1 MADELY
7 VLAADHRWQW
17 HDWCDARGRPRDII
31 PDLKAIAVEGFLAA
45 RARSA
50 DVRANGA
57 ILLDEQ
63 YSSALISALRARA
76 IAVAAPV
83 EKAGVFPL
91 EWTAEPFWAAL
102 TGSMAKVLVRYRPD
116 YPPSRVEAEQ
126 QALRELSDWCRHQA
140 CPWMLEVV
148 VPTEGQEE
156 EEEFAREVRPAAVAR
171 YIAQAYDRGI
181 QPDYW
186 KMEGTTSVE
195 GARLVDEAVQRVRG
209 PAFLVLG
216 KAAPLDTI
224 ERWFRAAHTMKT
236 AAGFAIG
243 RSIYWDPAGR
253 FALGEISRTDAIG
266 MVAETYL
273 TTIDLWQTSARTR
286 AATAT

>member
-1 MADELY
+1 MPDELY

-17 HDWCDARGRPRDII
+17 HDWCEAHGRPRDII
-31 PDLKAIAVEGFLAA
+31 PDLKGVAVEGFLAA
-45 RARSA
+45 RGRSA
-50 DVRANGA
+50 DVQANGA
-57 ILLDEQ
+57 MLLDEE
-63 YSSALISALRARA
+63 YSGPLIAALRARD

-148 VPTEGQEE
+148 VPTESGENEE
-156 EEEFAREVRPAAVAR
+156 QFAREVRPAAVAR
-171 YIAQAYDRGI
+171 YIAQAYERGI
-181 QPDYW
+181 RPDYW
-186 KMEGTTSVE
+186 KLEGTTSVD

-216 KAAPLDTI
+216 KAAPLETI
-224 ERWFRAAHTMKT
+224 ERWFRAAQAMKT

-243 RSIYWDPAGR
+243 RSIYWDPAAR
-253 FALGEISRTDAIG
+253 YALGEISRAEAIEI
-266 MVAETYL
+266 VAETYL
-273 TTIDLWQTSARTR
+273 TTIDLWQNSAGARV
-286 AATAT
+286 ATAI